1 MKVHEFGIL
10 EAKLCLRV
18 RDSRDR
24 LAWFEHNGK
33 VITRTKRSHGRG
45 FDLPKNLIRQQ
56 LKLSEEE
63 LAGILECSL
72 TREDYIGILKRKGL
86 IST

>member
-24 LAWFEHNGK
+24 LAWFEHNDK

>member
-56 LKLSEEE
+56 LKLSENE
-63 LAGILECSL
+63 LAGILGCSL
-72 TREDYIGILKRKGL
+72 TRDDYVDILKRKGL